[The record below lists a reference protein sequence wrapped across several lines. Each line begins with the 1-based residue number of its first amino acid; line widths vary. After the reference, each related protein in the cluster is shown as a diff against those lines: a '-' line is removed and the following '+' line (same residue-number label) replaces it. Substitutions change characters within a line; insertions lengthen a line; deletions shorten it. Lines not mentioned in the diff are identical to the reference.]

1 MKKMQRWKIS
11 GIEFDVLRSH
21 DILKLSVVEN
31 DSIAGPIERPKDLYD
46 ARLGIPNESRR
57 CETCRGTRR
66 GVCDAKLSCD
76 GHFGH
81 IELPSAIYHPY
92 HVRRVVKCLSKI
104 CLGCSRALRK
114 KSRPNPIQLDDDPD
128 AVESQESATGKKVT
142 RKRKFS
148 ETELDKK
155 VPKSRKRNGI
165 QKLIDRL
172 DCDDDV
178 VGVKEEDGDD
188 VYTAK
193 NGSWPLSVP
202 KSTSPPLVQVKDE
215 PMDFVIDDSYPV
227 PPTQEKTGNDA
238 AERSS
243 TKDRSK
249 SRVTGRFHGS
259 AQSGA
264 KEVRREP
271 RGEPEGSPG
280 HPREDSSETAP
291 ENSCRYCGKS
301 SKDLGPKFP
310 KIILRVVTL
319 VTRSGRVDTI
329 QMVVEGKPRGAQ
341 IAGGFWDFVEG
352 HPGAETENSRV
363 LLPFEALKI
372 LRKVPVEDHAI
383 LDMDK
388 VLTHPEAF
396 IPFVIPVTPNCNR
409 LIMDDW
415 SSTLMPRIILGRG
428 GPNSKLEALVSKVK
442 QINSSKS
449 SGKRTFTT
457 ERRDVEEL
465 QLLVARHL
473 RACKVTEFSS
483 FGKQKTTEQETGGSL
498 ELKWL
503 KNHVLSKRSNFSAR
517 SIVNGDP
524 NISICEIGLP
534 YEMAL
539 SLTLQET
546 VNSVNLRKWQ
556 KVIAD
561 IKSGRMVSPP
571 GPLLLR
577 TRKNLFDLREKCS
590 PMLSNYEVRVG
601 DVFTRCLQNGD
612 YLFANR
618 PPSLHKHSLIALK
631 VKLHHPL
638 TFAINPLICAPFD
651 ADFDGDAFHIFVPQ
665 AVESM
670 AELSELMSVTSQL
683 VCTQGGQVLISLTQD
698 TLLGGHI
705 LTRYHNF
712 FTQAEFCQLS
722 MLCSAVMPLPAVVKS
737 PAGPLWTGKQLYSMT
752 LPRGLDFGT
761 LHGDVY
767 VKSGELLICKGN
779 SGWLQTSVKGIVKAI
794 CDNPGPKA
802 ALKYLNSVQ
811 ALLHQWLMNRGFSLG
826 LKDFY
831 LAKTRESRRT
841 MLEGARRCLQKS
853 EEASLRQ
860 VLKLD
865 PTVQARILSPKPD
878 PSEEL
883 EDIKHGGCFGLL
895 LGENRKSFKIK
906 DLQRSAI
913 GKFQSMAPIID
924 NLIYGYIDSENSLL
938 AMVKSGSKGSMSRL
952 VHQTACL
959 GLQLYKGENLI
970 SIKKPNNKLF
980 YYNQSLKFRRED
992 VFDNRG
998 EIICQPGYWESK
1010 GIITSSFLDGLN
1022 PAEFFLHTS
1031 SARGGMLREGIEE
1044 PNKIMRNLF
1053 LFMRD
1058 LYVAYDGSV
1067 RDGTA
1072 KRLIQFQY
1080 GGLKGASKETHWEAA
1095 QMAGEPVGALA
1106 ATAIAEPSYSVK
1118 LDSYHSSQLLKAGP
1132 IQLLQETLFPRREST
1147 LKMRDRSVILR
1158 MFPGFGIQRRALR
1171 LKRAVEKVP
1180 LKKFVS
1186 SLALE
1191 FSNHGGTYEKVYYD
1205 ERKKA
1210 SNECVKRSSPWQ
1222 CRVLLNKKAL
1232 RDYELDATAVKVR
1245 LYHKFNSATSAEGLP
1260 RIIFVD
1266 TIGYNSRFLPEIVD
1280 ECLVFFFHE
1289 CGEVLPPT
1297 VPTSDPIKV
1306 GKKIF
1311 SNDILKDGKEKNR
1324 KFSSEMMINF
1334 LIPELLSTTVKGHD
1348 EIEEVKVIWED
1359 RDSASRVPKI
1369 CHYRPFT
1376 SNGNADSG
1384 ELVLEVHTRKP
1395 KGAGRRGS
1403 AYSIVKEVFTAFMDD
1418 IDWTRSTP
1426 YSVQEINQAFGVE
1439 AAHFSMLKRLCLAT
1453 KDMGKPVSEEHLIL
1467 VADALTHSGEVAGLS
1482 LAGYRD
1488 HCRHQCMSTPF
1499 TEASFQEPKK
1509 NFFQMAVR
1517 GARDNLGGALA
1528 SAVWGRQIP
1537 LGSGADFEVVPNPVM
1552 KFIGRRDEIPMKLS
1566 LIERSQIVNKKIG
1579 KACDVKGAAGQSE
1592 VYGTISRSSRLFAK
1606 EVTQSEHENG
1616 NLTGG
1621 STLPHTEKGK
1631 ESRLNG
1637 LHEEEGKCTT
1647 PNGVKSGSM
1656 LLAGR
1661 KGYLSSSLI
1670 ANGESCKITP
1680 TKQHGVMKSS
1690 VDGKLHK
1697 RKGENGT
1704 VVKNVDLQ
1712 MLEHVSKDVH
1722 MDKNLMERLHL
1733 LLQSCNVGETVDAE
1747 SQKMLLQDVLIHHP
1761 RREEKFGCGVNS
1773 VKVDSHP
1780 EYPATKCFHVVRTDG
1795 STSDFSYR
1803 KCLAAKWQNSSTQ
1816 HPPT

>member
-1 MKKMQRWKIS
+1 MKKVERWKIS

-31 DSIAGPIERPKDLYD
+31 DSIAGLIERPKDLYD

-57 CETCRGTRR
+57 CETCQGTRR

-104 CLGCSRALRK
+104 CLGCSRAFK
-114 KSRPNPIQLDDDPD
+114 KKIRPNPIQLDDVPD
-128 AVESQESATGKKVT
+128 AVESQESATGKRVT

-148 ETELDKK
+148 ETESEKK

-165 QKLIDRL
+165 QKWLDRL
-172 DCDDDV
+172 DCDNDV
-178 VGVKEEDGDD
+178 AGVKEEDGHD
-188 VYTAK
+188 VYTTK
-193 NGSWPLSVP
+193 YRSWSSSVP

-215 PMDFVIDDSYPV
+215 PMDFRIDDSYPV
-227 PPTQEKTGNDA
+227 PPTQEKNVKDA
-238 AERSS
+238 AGRSS
-243 TKDRSK
+243 TKDRAHT
-249 SRVTGRFHGS
+249 RVTGRFHGS
-259 AQSGA
+259 AQRGA

-271 RGEPEGSPG
+271 RGEPEAYPG
-280 HPREDSSETAP
+280 HSREDGSETAS

-301 SKDLGPKFP
+301 SEGLGPKFP
-310 KIILRVVTL
+310 KVVLRVVTI
-319 VTRSGRVDTI
+319 VTRSGRVDAI
-329 QMVVEGKPRGAQ
+329 QMIAEVKHRGAQ
-341 IAGGFWDFVEG
+341 IPSGFWDFVGG

-372 LRKVPVEDHAI
+372 LRKVPVEDHAR
-383 LDMDK
+383 LDMDR
-388 VLTHPEAF
+388 VVTHPEAF

-428 GPNSKLEALVSKVK
+428 GPNSKLEALVSKVR
-442 QINSSKS
+442 QINSTKS

-473 RACKVTEFSS
+473 RACKVTDFSS

-517 SIVNGDP
+517 TIVNGDP
-524 NISICEIGLP
+524 NISICEIGIP

-539 SLTLQET
+539 SLTVQET
-546 VNSVNLRKWQ
+546 VNSVNLRNWQ

-561 IKSGRMVSPP
+561 IKTGRLVSPP
-571 GPLLLR
+571 GPLFLR
-577 TRKNLFDLREKCS
+577 TRNNLFDLREKCS
-590 PMLSNYEVRVG
+590 SILSNYEVRAG

-651 ADFDGDAFHIFVPQ
+651 ADFDGDAFHVFVPQ
-665 AVESM
+665 AVESI
-670 AELSELMSVTSQL
+670 AELSELMSVSSQL
-683 VCTQGGQVLISLTQD
+683 VSTQGGQVLISLTQD
-698 TLLGGHI
+698 TLVGGHF

-712 FTQAEFCQLS
+712 FNHAEFCQLS
-722 MLCSAVMPLPAVVKS
+722 MSCSVVMPLPAIVKS

-752 LPRGLDFGT
+752 LPRGFDFGT
-761 LHGDVY
+761 LRGDIY
-767 VKSGELLICKGN
+767 VKSGELLICKGS

-794 CDNPGPKA
+794 CDHPGPKA

-811 ALLHQWLMNRGFSLG
+811 AMLHQWLMSRGFSVG

-841 MLEGARRCLQKS
+841 MLEGIRRCLQRS

-865 PTVQARILSPKPD
+865 PTVQARILCPKPD
-878 PSEEL
+878 PLQAL
-883 EDIKHGGCFGLL
+883 EDVKHGGCFGLL
-895 LGENRKSFKIK
+895 LGENRKSLKIK

-913 GKFQSMAPIID
+913 EKFQSTVPIID
-924 NLIYGYIDSENSLL
+924 NLIYAYIDSDNSLL

-970 SIKKPNNKLF
+970 SVNKPNNKLF

-992 VFDNRG
+992 VFDNKN

-1022 PAEFFLHTS
+1022 PAEFYLHTW

-1067 RDGTA
+1067 RDTTA
-1072 KRLIQFQY
+1072 KRIIQFQY
-1080 GGLKGASKETHWEAA
+1080 GGLKKNSKETHSEAA

-1147 LKMRDRSVILR
+1147 LTMRDRSVILR
-1158 MFPGFGIQRRALR
+1158 MFPEFGVQRRALR
-1171 LKRAVEKVP
+1171 LKRGVERVP

-1186 SLALE
+1186 TLALE

-1232 RDYELDATAVKVR
+1232 RDYDLDATAVKVR
-1245 LYHKFNSATSAEGLP
+1245 LYHKFNSATSADGLP
-1260 RIIFVD
+1260 SIIFVD
-1266 TIGYNSRFLPEIVD
+1266 TIGYNSRFLPEIMD

-1289 CGEVLPPT
+1289 CGEVPPPT
-1297 VPTSDPIKV
+1297 GQTSNPIRL
-1306 GKKIF
+1306 G
-1311 SNDILKDGKEKNR
+1311 EKNVSNRTLEGEKDKTR
-1324 KFSSEMMINF
+1324 KISSEMITNF

-1359 RDSASRVPKI
+1359 RDAGCRVARP
-1369 CHYRPFT
+1369 CHYPPFPM
-1376 SNGNADSG
+1376 NGNPDQG

-1403 AYSIVKEVFTAFMDD
+1403 AYSIVKEAFTLFMDD
-1418 IDWTRSTP
+1418 IDWARSTP
-1426 YSVQEINQAFGVE
+1426 YSVQEIKQAFGVE
-1439 AAHFSMLKRLCLAT
+1439 AAHLSMFRRLRSAT
-1453 KDMGKPVSEEHLIL
+1453 KDMGKPVREEHLFL

-1488 HCRHQCMSTPF
+1488 HCVQLSMSTPF
-1499 TEASFQEPKK
+1499 TQASFQEPKK

-1537 LGSGADFEVVPNPVM
+1537 LGSGADFKVVPNP
-1552 KFIGRRDEIPMKLS
+1552 
-1566 LIERSQIVNKKIG
+1566 
-1579 KACDVKGAAGQSE
+1579 
-1592 VYGTISRSSRLFAK
+1592 
-1606 EVTQSEHENG
+1606 
-1616 NLTGG
+1616 
-1621 STLPHTEKGK
+1621 
-1631 ESRLNG
+1631 
-1637 LHEEEGKCTT
+1637 EEERKCTT
-1647 PNGVKSGSM
+1647 QNGVKSGSK
-1656 LLAGR
+1656 LLAGL
-1661 KGYLSSSLI
+1661 KGYLSSSI
-1670 ANGESCKITP
+1670 ANRESGKITP
-1680 TKQHGVMKSS
+1680 RKQHGVMRSS

-1697 RKGENGT
+1697 RKKDLDT
-1704 VVKNVDLQ
+1704 IVKNIDIQ
-1712 MLEHVSKDVH
+1712 ML
-1722 MDKNLMERLHL
+1722 DKNLMERLRL
-1733 LLQSCNVGETVDAE
+1733 LLKSCNVGDTVDAE

-1761 RREEKFGCGVNS
+1761 RREEKFGCGVIS
-1773 VKVDSHP
+1773 VKVDNHP
-1780 EYPATKCFHVVRTDG
+1780 EYPSTKCFHVIRTDG

-1803 KCLAAKWQNSSTQ
+1803 KCLEAKWQNSSTQ